1 MSIIRHI
8 CAVLLGCAVIVT
20 TPLPSTAQVLR
31 VLEGATSTTLRVP
44 MNRAVVVESEALFA
58 ELSVANPQ
66 IADIATLS
74 ERTIYVL
81 GRAPGR
87 TTMTLLGVDGG
98 LIANVEVQV
107 IPDLAEFRERLREI
121 LPNEAIEVRSAND
134 GIVLSG
140 TVSSGQILDRALELA
155 QRYAPD
161 RVSNLMV
168 VGGTQQVML
177 RVRFAEMSRTVRRNL
192 SASFGAVVGDVQLG
206 TGNAA
211 TTFPS
216 TTISP
221 DLGGRNGALGVTF
234 GSGSAQFAI
243 LLEALESNGMV
254 RTLAEPNLSALSGA
268 TASFNAGG
276 EFAVPVQT
284 EDGISVDFRPFG
296 INLVFT
302 PTVLSDEII
311 NLNLSAEVS
320 SIDINVPT
328 VNDVPG
334 LRTRT
339 ASTTVEMRDG
349 ESFVI
354 AGLLQD
360 DFRDSIGQVPWLGDI
375 PVLGALFR
383 STNYQREQSE
393 LVIIVTAHLV
403 SPTRGEA
410 LALPTDRVRI
420 PTENELFL
428 FGQTAGRPAAGSAA
442 GDVAQQDFS
451 GSYGYV
457 ME

>member
-1 MSIIRHI
+1 
-8 CAVLLGCAVIVT
+8 
-20 TPLPSTAQVLR
+20 
-31 VLEGATSTTLRVP
+31 
-44 MNRAVVVESEALFA
+44 
-58 ELSVANPQ
+58 
-66 IADIATLS
+66 
-74 ERTIYVL
+74 
-81 GRAPGR
+81 
-87 TTMTLLGVDGG
+87 
-98 LIANVEVQV
+98 
-107 IPDLAEFRERLREI
+107 
-121 LPNEAIEVRSAND
+121 
-134 GIVLSG
+134 
-140 TVSSGQILDRALELA
+140 
-155 QRYAPD
+155 
-161 RVSNLMV
+161 
-168 VGGTQQVML
+168 
-177 RVRFAEMSRTVRRNL
+177 
-192 SASFGAVVGDVQLG
+192 
-206 TGNAA
+206 
-211 TTFPS
+211 
-216 TTISP
+216 
-221 DLGGRNGALGVTF
+221 
-234 GSGSAQFAI
+234 
-243 LLEALESNGMV
+243 MV